1 MTHPDDFLLA
11 DYVDGTLPDP
21 ERAVVDAHLGTCP
34 RCREEVD
41 LARSAVRA
49 LGTLEEAEV
58 PLGVTGPVLREASER
73 GRRPSFG
80 PRTQW
85 VAGLAAAAAIVV
97 VVAIS
102 LGGPSNDGG
111 LDAAA
116 PEATGGATE
125 QQTSLAA
132 EVPLE
137 RQPDVNYD
145 GEAGVKALATDAV
158 RAFRSAEGRGPAA
171 PSGSTAPVT
180 NEDAAGAETALRAV
194 DPEPALR
201 CLRRGE
207 VTEDPATSTLVRLIE
222 ARFEDRPAYLAVFL
236 QGPGPGQPPERAVVW
251 TVRRDDCSIL
261 NVSVLPFDSVG

>member
-1 MTHPDDFLLA
+1 MTHPDDLLA
-11 DYVDGTLPDP
+11 DYVDGTLPDR

-34 RCREEVD
+34 RCREEVE
-41 LARSAVRA
+41 LATSAVRA
-49 LGTLEEAEV
+49 LGTLEESEV

-73 GRRPSFG
+73 RRRPSFG

-85 VAGLAAAAAIVV
+85 VAGLAAAAAIVA

-102 LGGPSNDGG
+102 LGGPSSDGR

-137 RQPDVNYD
+137 RQPGVNYD

-158 RAFRSAEGRGPAA
+158 RAFRAGEGEDPAA
-171 PSGSTAPVT
+171 PSVSSAPIT
-180 NEDAAGAETALRAV
+180 GEDATGAETAFRDG

-201 CLRRGE
+201 CLRRDE

-222 ARFEDRPAYLAVFL
+222 ARFEDRPAYLAIFL
-236 QGPGPGQPPERAVVW
+236 QSPGPGQPPERAVVW
-251 TVRRDDCSIL
+251 TVSRDDCSIL
-261 NVSVLPFDSVG
+261 NVSVLLVDSVD